1 MICLEYTQTEIVRV
15 AMDDLESESEISESD
30 EDGEECSN
38 LGVEKVAFKLEEEN
52 EEIMEDEKRMG
63 IVEVDNQRE
72 NEKDKIKGFR
82 CKEDEKILNEL
93 EYSKNHK
100 ENKMED
106 VENKMENVVDNKM
119 EKLED
124 EMENMEDKMENMEE
138 KMENIEDK
146 MENIEDERIETDEG
160 LDLQYEDYPSDSS
173 SISGK

>member
-1 MICLEYTQTEIVRV
+1 
-15 AMDDLESESEISESD
+15 MDDLESESEISESD

-52 EEIMEDEKRMG
+52 EEIMEDDKRMG

-72 NEKDKIKGFR
+72 NENDKNKGFR
-82 CKEDEKILNEL
+82 CREDEKILNEL
-93 EYSKNHK
+93 EYRKNHK
-100 ENKMED
+100 EKKMED
-106 VENKMENVVDNKM
+106 VENKMENLVDNKM

-138 KMENIEDK
+138 K